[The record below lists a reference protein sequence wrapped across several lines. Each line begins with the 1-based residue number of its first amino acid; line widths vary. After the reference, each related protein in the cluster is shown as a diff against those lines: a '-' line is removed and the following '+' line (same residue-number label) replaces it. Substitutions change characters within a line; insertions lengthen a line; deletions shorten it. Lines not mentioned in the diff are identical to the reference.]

1 MDDLEKYRKRC
12 HKNLSTTGIRL
23 LEEMRA
29 NPNVN
34 VRATEPAGVLACNF
48 TRKAFYKGAW
58 DKTTAKARGL
68 FIHAETGK
76 IVGRGYEK
84 ILQYG

>member
-1 MDDLEKYRKRC
+1 KIPSSSLIPDPYASGSRAAGAS
-12 HKNLSTTGIRL
+12 KNAANGAAEPLNDGHRL

-58 DKTTAKARGL
+58 DK
-68 FIHAETGK
+68 
-76 IVGRGYEK
+76 
-84 ILQYG
+84 